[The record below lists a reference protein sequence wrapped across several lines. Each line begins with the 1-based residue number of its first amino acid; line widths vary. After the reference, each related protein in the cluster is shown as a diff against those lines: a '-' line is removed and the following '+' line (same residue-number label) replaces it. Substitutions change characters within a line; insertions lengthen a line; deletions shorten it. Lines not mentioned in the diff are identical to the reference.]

1 MKSTDPEAE
10 SCGDTGNGFL
20 HFWKSRR
27 WERMV
32 RENNKDTG

>member
-10 SCGDTGNGFL
+10 SCGDTGNEFL

-32 RENNKDTG
+32 RGNNKDTG